1 MNFYNNSLLFIIS
14 HVFDSLMRSMYKIF
28 TNKNL
33 HVSSPKQ
40 LLVELQKVRNIDMFK
55 EKEDS
60 CLTTVTKTVNLTMK
74 ILIAQLN
81 GPRLQTRV
89 TGP

>member
-1 MNFYNNSLLFIIS
+1 MNFYNNSLLFIIN
-14 HVFDSLMRSMYKIF
+14 VFDSLMRSMYQTF
-28 TNKNL
+28 TNKNI

-60 CLTTVTKTVNLTMK
+60 CLTSVT
-74 ILIAQLN
+74 
-81 GPRLQTRV
+81 
-89 TGP
+89 